1 MGHLIGLG
9 EHGGGALDEDVVSGE
24 AGTFFGDI
32 DVANS
37 GDSGLEV
44 LAFDAEG
51 TGGGFEARHGG
62 AEVSAFGGDVIDG
75 VGDHLRGGRHGEI
88 IIEGWRGGLGEEN
101 AHGAGLEIAIA
112 DFHGLAG
119 FFANGYGEASGVGAE
134 KVISVKGTHG
144 GGDRA
149 TADGIAELLLETDE
163 FFLIEGDVAG
173 IFGDV
178 LGESGEFAH
187 PGEDFAHIAHEPVG
201 GLDVRDGA
209 LNIADR
215 GFEAGVLGEEFFGNG
230 EAGGV
235 VGGLDDFCARAES
248 IQRSAEHFLVPVE
261 VTSGESRGDVG
272 GDVHRIIG
280 G

>member
-1 MGHLIGLG
+1 MGHLIGLS
-9 EHGGGALDEDVVSGE
+9 EHGGGALDEDVVPGE

-51 TGGGFEARHGG
+51 AGGELEARHGG

-75 VGDHLRGGRHGEI
+75 VGDHLRGACHGDI
-88 IIEGWRGGLGEEN
+88 IIKGWRGGLGEEN
-101 AHGAGLEIAIA
+101 AHGTGLEVAVA
-112 DFHGLAG
+112 DVHGLAG
-119 FFANGYGEASGVGAE
+119 FCANGHGEASGVGGE
-134 KVISVKGTHG
+134 KVEPVKCTHR
-144 GGDRA
+144 GGDGA
-149 TADGIAELLLETDE
+149 TADGIAELLLEADE
-163 FFLIEGDVAG
+163 FFLIEGDVSG

-178 LGESGEFAH
+178 LGEGGEFAH
-187 PGEDFAHIAHEPVG
+187 PGEDFAHIAHEAVG

-209 LNIADR
+209 LDIADR

-230 EAGGV
+230 EACGV
-235 VGGLDDFCARAES
+235 VGGGNDFRAGAET

-261 VTSGESRGDVG
+261 VTSGEGRGDVG